1 MNIRHD
7 NEEMWNSELIRR
19 FTQIRAE
26 DAEQLPAFPDEELLA
41 KRSPIIAKP
50 RFYAAVPSMAA
61 AMAAAMLVGV
71 LFIERT
77 PEDPSRVYAEIMSA
91 NNMDTDQLMAVST
104 SVLPEMTSLPG
115 IFEINAHTGGPG
127 IVN

>member
-1 MNIRHD
+1 MNIKHD
-7 NEEMWNSELIRR
+7 NDDLRNSELTNR
-19 FTQIRAE
+19 FTQIRSE

-41 KRSPIIAKP
+41 QRSPIMAKP
-50 RFYAAVPSMAA
+50 RFYAAMPSMAA
-61 AMAAAMLVGV
+61 AMVVAILAGV

-77 PEDPSRVYAEIMSA
+77 PEDPSGVYAEIMSA

-115 IFEINAHTGGPG
+115 IFEINAHAGGPG